1 MKKQFSIF
9 FVLVLSMLFS
19 KHVQAQYGNE
29 WIVAGQNYWKIPV
42 SETGIYAM
50 PFATLNTAGI
60 STSDPA
66 KLQIWFRGVEQS
78 IYINTN
84 TVYFY
89 GKGNDG
95 TLDSLIYEP
104 MSAQPNKYYSLFSDT
119 TYYFVTLGSS
129 NGKRLQ
135 TNPAIAGLAQDY
147 HTQIHTTV
155 LTTDYFRG
163 MEYNPETFHSAGD
176 IAEGWTGPLISQSGA
191 SPNVS
196 TSFSVPIK
204 NLSNASTTAE
214 LEILL
219 IGRNIHTHRV
229 QILIGNNPNAP
240 DATYIV
246 PDFYG
251 HRPHLFQQTIPTSL
265 LTNNQPLT
273 IYIKLIG
280 TGIQPDLI
288 SVSHLVLKYPQVLNV
303 SSESFSRLR
312 PFNDAQH
319 KTFTVAGFTNGS
331 FLWDISTEGA
341 YTDLN
346 YSYGGGIA
354 TVNVD
359 ASVSE
364 ICYVNTF
371 KTISAIESVDM
382 MPFTFNADM
391 LLISH
396 RILWSSAT
404 DYANYRRSMQG
415 GNMDVLMAEVH
426 KIYNLYSYGEK
437 HPIAIKRFCAEQLD
451 FGTPKYLF
459 LIGKGINIDYA
470 GPTTSAGTV
479 YYRKNPKAFINNT
492 YTYAELN
499 FRMEDLIPTYG
510 YPASD
515 LHFTI
520 RDNTYIPK
528 LPTGRLSARTNADV
542 LQYLD
547 KVKAHELLDSNSLW
561 RKHIIHLSGGKTTA
575 EIVQFKNLV
584 ATFKVLAENP
594 VFGGNVVRSYT
605 KDLSSGAVDQKLIN
619 SIAEEVNRGVSYIT
633 FFGHSAANVV
643 DLDIGKVSNPVYG
656 YNNLNKYPLLFANG
670 CESAEFFIESS
681 IPEDWIM
688 TPKKGAVL
696 AMGHAAIG
704 IVNYLRDYTTDF
716 YRLNFNDRKYIH
728 SSVGEVQIKTIDT
741 FLTTRS
747 VFDPLTRAQV
757 TQFNLQGDPS
767 IKMYKP
773 SKTDYAISGDHQV
786 GERKVFLKSYDG
798 QPITAT
804 STAFALAIPVINYGI
819 SSSKNIQFKIRH
831 YVSGALYKDY
841 PIYTVPPIYYLDTVY
856 FNVPAN
862 SEKLFGL
869 NRFEITIDAND
880 SIPEF
885 NENNNFATIEYF
897 LPLASVSCLMPQE
910 YSVVYE
916 QPVRFVAQSNDLFQS
931 EREYYIEI
939 DTSHLYNSSVKVVK
953 IIRTGALVDFTQTLV
968 TDVLPSD
975 SVVYYWRVRFN
986 DLPLGQT
993 PLWGES
999 SFIYIK
1005 NSAPGWSQSEY
1016 PQFFKDT
1023 YHQMEISSTGQI
1035 SFSESM
1041 SKIFA
1046 ITQGNASG
1054 TSSSN
1059 VGVGVNDNGLISF
1072 FPAPGYCDPSDGCYV
1087 IVFDGATALP
1097 YLYNPAYGC
1106 GPYLDPKAHKFRN
1119 LQDLG
1124 YQIQLRDFLLSLKPN
1139 DFALLVSSGS
1149 MYADSWDASLKNVF
1163 TTQFGAL
1170 HIDDLGEK
1178 TPYIL
1183 LAKNGGTSPI
1193 AEVYSLDESE
1203 TIELREDLTGVFK
1216 EGTVTSTLI
1225 GPATYWG
1232 TYYKTIY
1239 NTGSDSSLVRIIRFN
1254 LSGLAVD
1261 TISIDQTGDVDLGP
1275 LINADVF
1282 PFIKLLYYA
1291 SDTVDLTPPYLKKWQ
1306 VIYGP
1311 VPEGTITPQKAGVAQ
1326 YSVGK
1331 KMNGEKFNLS
1341 FAFENIS
1348 ELDFDEPLKVV
1359 FTLRNDQ
1366 GKIKRDTLL
1375 IGLLPKGALTKFN
1388 YTVNT
1393 SGLPGRVTLQT
1404 YVNPRFQRELSY
1416 NNNLMDLSFE
1426 VIEDRTHPVVDVM
1439 FDGVHIFDGDI
1450 VSPSPIISVS
1460 LNDNNPFLKF
1470 SDPNTIQVFLLRPY
1484 RNTPEPIDAS
1494 NPDVI
1499 RWGEDAQKKGR
1510 YIVEFNP
1517 KNLPDG
1523 TYKLIVQG
1531 KDASGN
1537 QSGTQSYEI
1546 KFEVVNASTITNF
1559 YPYPNPFS
1567 TSTRFVFT
1575 LTGAEIPEDLKIQIM
1590 TISGKVVREIMKEEL
1605 GNIHVGNNITD
1616 FHWNGTDE
1624 FGDKLANGVYI
1635 YRVVIKNKG
1644 DNFDHRETAGDKAFK
1659 KGYGKLYILR

>member
-1 MKKQFSIF
+1 MF
-9 FVLVLSMLFS
+9 FILVLSMFFAS
-19 KHVQAQYGNE
+19 FAKAQYGNE

-42 SETGIYAM
+42 SENGLYAV
-50 PFATLNTAGI
+50 PFATLNSAGI
-60 STSDPA
+60 STSDPS

-78 IYINTN
+78 IHINSN

-104 MSAQPNKYYSLFSDT
+104 SSAQPNKYYSLFSDT
-119 TYYFVTLGSS
+119 TYYFVTVGTT
-129 NGKRLQ
+129 NGKRLL
-135 TNPAIAGLAQDY
+135 TNPALTALGQDY
-147 HTQIHTTV
+147 HTQVYTTV

-176 IAEGWTGPLISQSGA
+176 IAEGWTGPKIAQSGA
-191 SPNVS
+191 TPNV
-196 TSFSVPIK
+196 TDPFSIPIK
-204 NLSNASTTAE
+204 NLSNASSTAE

-229 QILIGNNPNAP
+229 QVLIGNNPNAP

-251 HRPHLFQQTIPTSL
+251 HRTALFKQTVPTSL
-265 LTNNQPLT
+265 LTNNQPLKV
-273 IYIKLIG
+273 YIKLVG
-280 TGIQPDLI
+280 TGTEPDLI
-288 SVSHLVLKYPQVLNV
+288 SVSHLVFKYPQTLNV
-303 SSESFSRLR
+303 TGESFSTLR
-312 PFNDAQH
+312 PFNDAQN
-319 KTFTVAGFTNGS
+319 KTFTISGFTNGS
-331 FLWDISTEGA
+331 FLWDVSTDGA
-341 YTDLN
+341 FTDLN
-346 YSYGGGIA
+346 YAFGGGVA

-364 ICYVNTF
+364 ILYVNSF
-371 KTISAIESVDM
+371 KTISGIQSVDM
-382 MPFTFNADM
+382 TPFTFDADM

-396 RILWSSAT
+396 TILWSSAT

-415 GNMDVLMAEVH
+415 GNMNVLMAEIH

-437 HPIAIKRFCAEQLD
+437 HPIGIKRFCAEQLD
-451 FGTPKYLF
+451 LGSPKYLF
-459 LIGKGINIDYA
+459 IVGKGVNIDYS
-470 GPTTSAGTV
+470 GPTGSSGTNY
-479 YYRKNPKAFINNT
+479 YYRKNPTAFINNT
-492 YTYAELN
+492 FVYADLN

-547 KVKAHELLDSNSLW
+547 KVKAHELLDSNMLW
-561 RKHIIHLSGGKTTA
+561 RKHIIHLSGGKTST
-575 EIVQFKNLV
+575 EVVQFKNLV
-584 ATFKVLAENP
+584 AAFKVIAENP
-594 VFGGNVVRSYT
+594 VFGGKVVRSYT

-619 SIAEEVNRGVSYIT
+619 SIAEEVNRGVSYVT
-633 FFGHSAANVV
+633 FFGHSAANVI
-643 DLDIGKVSNPVYG
+643 DLDIGKVSNPLYG
-656 YNNLNKYPLLFANG
+656 YNNINKYPLLFANG
-670 CESAEFFIESS
+670 CQSAEFFNESS

-704 IVNYLRDYTTDF
+704 IVNYLRDYTADF
-716 YRLNFNDRKYIH
+716 YRLNFNDRRYIH
-728 SSVGEVQIKTIDT
+728 SSIGEIQLKTIDT
-741 FLTTRS
+741 FVSVRS

-773 SKTDYAISGDHQV
+773 SKTDYAISGDQQV

-804 STAFALAIPVINYGI
+804 STSFAIAIPVINYGI
-819 SSSKNIQFKIRH
+819 SSAKNIQFKIRH

-841 PIYTVPPIYYLDTVY
+841 PIYTVAPIYYLDTVY
-856 FNVPAN
+856 FDVPAN

-910 YSVVYE
+910 YSVVYA

-931 EREYYIEI
+931 QREYYIEI
-939 DTSHLYNSSVKVVK
+939 DTSHLYNSPVKVVK
-953 IIRTGALVDFTQTLV
+953 VIQSGALVDFTQTLV

-986 DLPLGQT
+986 DLPSGQT

-1023 YHQMEISSTGQI
+1023 YHQMEISATGQY
-1035 SFSESM
+1035 SFSENI

-1046 ITQGNASG
+1046 YTRGNASG
-1054 TSSSN
+1054 SSWDN
-1059 VGVGVNDNGLISF
+1059 AGIGVNNNALYTILNG
-1072 FPAPGYCDPSDGCYV
+1072 PDACQPVNGCFV
-1087 IVFDGATALP
+1087 VVFDGATALP
-1097 YLYNPAYGC
+1097 YIINPTFSC
-1106 GPYLDPKAHKFRN
+1106 GVFLDKKVHQFRN
-1119 LQDLG
+1119 LQNFNGGSGD
-1124 YQIQLRDFLLSLKPN
+1124 QEQLLTLLQSVKPN
-1139 DFALLVSSGS
+1139 DFVLVMSSGS
-1149 MYADSWDASLKNVF
+1149 MFADVWDPSLKNF
-1163 TTQFGAL
+1163 FINNFGAQ
-1170 HIDDLGEK
+1170 HINDLGEK

-1183 LAKNGGTSPI
+1183 LAKKGATSPI
-1193 AEVYSLDESE
+1193 SEVYSLDETES
-1203 TIELREDLTGVFK
+1203 IELREDLVGTFK
-1216 EGTVTSTLI
+1216 EGTITSTLI

-1239 NTGSDSSLVRIIRFN
+1239 NTGSDSSNVRIIRFN
-1254 LSGLAVD
+1254 LSGMPID

-1282 PFIKLLYYA
+1282 PYIKLLYYA

-1311 VPEGTITPQKAGVAQ
+1311 VPEGTINPQKAGVAQ
-1326 YSVGK
+1326 YTIKK

-1366 GKIKRDTLL
+1366 GKIKRDTLV
-1375 IGLLPKGALTKFN
+1375 IGLLPKGELSKFN

-1393 SGLPGRVTLQT
+1393 SGLPGRVTLQA
-1404 YVNPRFQRELSY
+1404 YVNPRLQRELSY
-1416 NNNLMDLSFE
+1416 NNNLMDIAFE
-1426 VIEDRTHPVVDVM
+1426 VVEDRTHPVVDIM
-1439 FDGVHIFDGDI
+1439 FDGVHIFDGDL
-1450 VSPSPIISVS
+1450 VSPSPIITVS
-1460 LNDNNPFLKF
+1460 LNDNNPFLRF
-1470 SDPNTIQVFLLRPY
+1470 SDPNTVQVFLLRPY

-1499 RWGEDAQKKGR
+1499 RWGEDLQKKGR
-1510 YIVEFNP
+1510 YVVEFNP

-1523 TYKLIVQG
+1523 VYKLIVQG

-1575 LTGAEIPEDLKIQIM
+1575 LTGAELPEDLKIQIM
-1590 TISGKVVREIMKEEL
+1590 TVSGKVVREIMKEEL

-1616 FHWNGTDE
+1616 FHWDGTDE

-1635 YRVVIKNKG
+1635 YRVIIKNKG

-1659 KGYGKLYILR
+1659 KGYGKMYILR